1 MANRRKDNP
10 QPAGKFRKDI
20 GLFGGVSLVAGMVIG
35 SGVYYLGAY
44 VLDRTAMNIG
54 LALICWIIGGLVSIL
69 GGLCFAELGASM
81 PVAGGQT
88 VYLSRAYKPVLGFIN
103 GFNLFLINGSGS
115 TAALAIAGATAFSGI
130 VSMGD
135 LTIKIIAVV
144 LIVIFTI
151 TNLLGVKGASYFQ
164 NFTMAFRLL
173 PLALIIIFGLTMGK
187 ETPDL
192 SLGSAFEG
200 TSGLSGAVSLIA
212 FATFAT
218 LWAYEGWANMNGV
231 AEELKNPKRNLPL
244 AIIISLGGI
253 TLLYTIFNFAIYKVL
268 PADQMA
274 TMISEE
280 NLYMGSEAA
289 KRLLGNFGYSL
300 VLAGML
306 VGVIGTLNGGILVFP
321 RTYYAMAKEGYFPK
335 SFAKLNSKGVPAN
348 AIIAS
353 SIVAVILVFLR
364 NLDQL
369 TGLVIFVQAILN
381 MLTVIAVPIC
391 RKKYPDIERPYK
403 VWGGMPTIIITVI
416 LFAVLL
422 INQLITDTAN
432 SLIGLVS
439 LVIGVVVYL
448 YFKKKNAGV
457 VYSGEERNE

>member
-1 MANRRKDNP
+1 MTNEKKNDP
-10 QPAGKFRKDI
+10 QHTVGFRKDI

-44 VLDRTAMNIG
+44 VLDRTGMNIG
-54 LALICWIIGGLVSIL
+54 LALLCWIIGGIVSIL

-115 TAALAIAGATAFSGI
+115 TAALAIAGATAFAGV
-130 VSMGD
+130 VSMSG
-135 LTIKIIAVV
+135 LTIKIIAIA

-151 TNLLGVKGASYFQ
+151 ANLFGVKGASYFQ
-164 NFTMAFRLL
+164 NFTMVFRLL

-192 SLGSAFEG
+192 SISSAFES
-200 TSGLSGAVSLIA
+200 TSGLSGAISLIA

-218 LWAYEGWANMNGV
+218 LWAYEGWTNMNGV
-231 AEELKNPKRNLPL
+231 AEELKNPRKNLPL

-253 TLLYTIFNFAIYKVL
+253 TLLYTIFNFAIYKVI
-268 PADQMA
+268 PADQIA
-274 TMISEE
+274 AMISED
-280 NLYMGSEAA
+280 NLYLGSEVA
-289 KRLLGNFGYSL
+289 KRLMGNFGYSL
-300 VLAGML
+300 VLAGMI

-321 RTYYAMAKEGYFPK
+321 RSYYAMAKEGYFPK
-335 SFAKLNSKGVPAN
+335 SFAKLNGRGVPAN

-353 SIVAVILVFLR
+353 SIVAIILVCLR

-369 TGLVIFVQAILN
+369 ISLVIFVQAILN

-391 RKKYPDIERPYK
+391 RKKYPGIERPYK
-403 VWGGMPTIIITVI
+403 VWGGMPTIVITVI

-422 INQLITDTAN
+422 INQLITDPLN
-432 SLIGLVS
+432 SLIGLIIP
-439 LVIGVVVYL
+439 LVGVLVYL
-448 YFKKKNAGV
+448 YFKKKNAGI
-457 VYSGEERNE
+457 VYSGEETE

>member
-1 MANRRKDNP
+1 MTKEKSKP
-10 QPAGKFRKDI
+10 QIAGEFRKDI

-44 VLDRTAMNIG
+44 VLERTSMNLG
-54 LALICWIIGGLVSIL
+54 LALVCWIIGGLVSIL

-115 TAALAIAGATAFSGI
+115 TAALAIAGATAFAGV
-130 VSMGD
+130 VSMSD
-135 LTIKIIAVV
+135 IAIKIIAVA
-144 LIVIFTI
+144 LIIVFTI

-164 NFTMAFRLL
+164 NFTMVFRLL
-173 PLALIIIFGLTMGK
+173 PLALIIILGISMGK
-187 ETPDL
+187 EAPDL

-200 TSGLSGAVSLIA
+200 TSGFSGAISLIA

-218 LWAYEGWANMNGV
+218 LWAYEGWTNMNGV
-231 AEELKNPKRNLPL
+231 AEELKNPKKNLPI

-274 TMISEE
+274 TMISDG
-280 NLYMGSEAA
+280 NLYLGSEVA
-289 KRLLGNFGYSL
+289 KKLMGNFGYSL
-300 VLAGML
+300 VLAGMI

-321 RTYYAMAKEGYFPK
+321 RSYYAMAKEGYFPK
-335 SFAKLNSKGVPAN
+335 SFAKLNKNGVPAN

-353 SIVAVILVFLR
+353 SIVAVILVCLR

-369 TGLVIFVQAILN
+369 VSLVIFVQAILN

-391 RKKYPDIERPYK
+391 RKKYPGIDRPYK
-403 VWGGMPTIIITVI
+403 VWGGMPTIIVTVI
-416 LFAVLL
+416 LFAILL
-422 INQLITDTAN
+422 INQLITDPIN
-432 SLIGLVS
+432 SLIGLIIP
-439 LVIGVVVYL
+439 LIGVAVYM
-448 YFKKKNAGV
+448 YFKKKNAGIE
-457 VYSGEERNE
+457 YSGEKTE